1 MTEDCS
7 RILVKSLTLPV
18 MATPVCLAGIIPEKR
33 WGEVVVQVL
42 RGHGEVEGVGHVC
55 C

>member
-1 MTEDCS
+1 MTE
-7 RILVKSLTLPV
+7 KSLTLPV
-18 MATPVCLAGIIPEKR
+18 MATPVCLAGIIPEQR

-42 RGHGEVEGVGHVC
+42 GGHGEVEGVGHVC